1 MDESTVF
8 DLVCDELEKSSSLDR
23 LQARGTVRLA
33 LKEAGLESHSVTL
46 EQMAAVLEKVMPGE
60 LAARGLPA
68 VEALCASIAAQLGG
82 ISSSPVDETPEAIFA
97 RLAGR

>member
-1 MDESTVF
+1 MADSPVF
-8 DLVCDELEKSSSLDR
+8 DLVCDELEKNSSLDR
-23 LQARGTVRLA
+23 LQSRGTVRLA
-33 LKEAGLESHSVTL
+33 LKAAGLKSHSVAP

-68 VEALCASIAAQLGG
+68 GDALCASIAAQLGG
-82 ISSSPVDETPEAIFA
+82 ISPGPVEETPEAVFS